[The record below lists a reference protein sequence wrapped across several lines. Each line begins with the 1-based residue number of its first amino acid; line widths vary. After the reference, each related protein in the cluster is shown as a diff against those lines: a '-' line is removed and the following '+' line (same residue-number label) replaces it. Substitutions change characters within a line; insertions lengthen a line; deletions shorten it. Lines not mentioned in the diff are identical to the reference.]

1 MRVIGRLVHK
11 VVTVLIDSR
20 RTHNFIRQE
29 LAKKVGLQLIPIK
42 QLNVMVASGE
52 RFSSL
57 GTCLQT
63 LIKLQ
68 GVPLIVDFICYRLK
82 GMMFPTLKMKP
93 F

>member
-1 MRVIGRLVHK
+1 MIRVIGRLVHK

-20 RTHNFIRQE
+20 RTHNFVRQE
-29 LAKKVGLQLIPIK
+29 LAVK
-42 QLNVMVASGE
+42 LNVMVASGE

-68 GVPLIVDFICYRLK
+68 GVPLIVDFYL
-82 GMMFPTLKMKP
+82 LP
-93 F
+93 FEGYDVVLDTQWLSTFGLIE